1 MNFSYW
7 CVLAAGVM
15 PAVTVAIAKWGKRDF
30 DNSEPRRWL
39 EKQEGVRR
47 RADAAHRNH
56 FEAFPF
62 FAAGVLVAQ
71 QLNAPQ
77 DTINMLAGVFI
88 VARIVYTALYLTN
101 HATLRSLSWTVGYLC
116 VIALFLIAAFH
127 GA

>member
-1 MNFSYW
+1 MHISYW

-39 EKQEGVRR
+39 EKQNGIRR

-71 QLNAPQ
+71 QLHAPQ
-77 DTINMLAGVFI
+77 DAVNMLALAFI
-88 VARIVYTALYLTN
+88 AARIVYTGLYLSDR
-101 HATLRSLSWTVGYLC
+101 ATLRSISWVIGYVA
-116 VIALFLIAAFH
+116 VIGLFLIAAFQ
-127 GA
+127 GS

>member
-1 MNFSYW
+1 MHISYW

-39 EKQEGVRR
+39 EKQNGIRR

-71 QLNAPQ
+71 QLHAPQ
-77 DTINMLAGVFI
+77 DAVNMLALTFI
-88 VARIVYTALYLTN
+88 AARIVYTGLYLSDR
-101 HATLRSLSWTVGYLC
+101 ATLRSISWVIGYVA
-116 VIALFLIAAFH
+116 VIGLFLIAAFQ
-127 GA
+127 GS

>member
-1 MNFSYW
+1 MNLSYW

-15 PAVTVAIAKWGKRDF
+15 PVVTIAIAKWGKRDF
-30 DNSEPRRWL
+30 DNAEPRRWL

-47 RADAAHRNH
+47 RADAAHHNH

-77 DTINMLAGVFI
+77 DTINMLAGAFI
-88 VARIVYTALYLTN
+88 VIRIAYTLLYLTN
-101 HATLRSLSWTVGYLC
+101 RATLRSISWTIGYLC